1 MVAAMLVALPIL
13 TNASGN
19 HDARRN
25 HIVSNREQ
33 GTTQPITLRSVTAPN
48 SDPNTPPGNK
58 SNWVFEI
65 KVYTPVLTAGGT
77 VKLVV
82 SQILDPN
89 TFPHKVKITQPT
101 TITFG
106 QSVNNISTATVTV
119 PIEAQGDPLGGTN
132 SVNLQG
138 VATVTE
144 AQTQKVT
151 SSSVSGTFPFV
162 FPQTFNIVAVPSIE
176 PPMMDGHSPNRPR
189 IRRPLYVQDYYDYY
203 VTDIFAD
210 QD

>member
-1 MVAAMLVALPIL
+1 M
-13 TNASGN
+13 
-19 HDARRN
+19 
-25 HIVSNREQ
+25 
-33 GTTQPITLRSVTAPN
+33 
-48 SDPNTPPGNK
+48 
-58 SNWVFEI
+58 
-65 KVYTPVLTAGGT
+65 
-77 VKLVV
+77 KLVV

-89 TFPHKVKITQPT
+89 VYPHKVKITQPT
-101 TITFG
+101 SISFG

-119 PIEAQGDPLGGTN
+119 PIEAQGDPLGGTY

-151 SSSVSGTFPFV
+151 SSAVSGNFPFV
-162 FPQTFNIVAVPSIE
+162 FPQTFNIEQMPGPIN
-176 PPMMDGHSPNRPR
+176 PPVMGSHGLARPR